1 MSDIALT
8 QDRYSVIKEH
18 TNDIRECALRLRKEL
33 GELSLP
39 KDLRKTVDAWVN
51 RTETVCDKIN
61 SRIDYL
67 TNKPVTMKQIRD
79 KMTGL
84 SPDKKREI
92 YDSLTKDEDD
102 EV

>member
-1 MSDIALT
+1 MSDITLT
-8 QDRYSVIKEH
+8 KDRYSAIKEH
-18 TNDIRECALRLRKEL
+18 INDIRKCALCLEKEL
-33 GELSLP
+33 EELSPP

-61 SRIDYL
+61 NRIDYL
-67 TNKPVTMKQIRD
+67 VSKPATMRQIRD

-92 YDSLTKDEDD
+92 YDSLTKEEDE
-102 EV
+102 

>member
-1 MSDIALT
+1 MSDITLT
-8 QDRYSVIKEH
+8 KDRYSVIKEYI
-18 TNDIRECALRLRKEL
+18 NDIRDYALCLEKEL
-33 GELSLP
+33 EELSPP

-61 SRIDYL
+61 NRIDYL
-67 TNKPVTMKQIRD
+67 VNKPVTMRQIRD

-92 YDSLTKDEDD
+92 YASLTKEEDE
-102 EV
+102 